1 MNNLKKLSKQQLIFL
16 ILGLIALATINTLFI
31 PSGFLRGVIFGLS
44 IGYLMFSIITLV
56 KKIKNN

>member
-16 ILGLIALATINTLFI
+16 ILGLIALTTINTLFI
-31 PSGFLRGVIFGLS
+31 PSGFLRGVIFGS
-44 IGYLMFSIITLV
+44 STVYLMFAIITLV